1 VSYKRL
7 VPTLLLAEGFRFYF
21 FSNERRE
28 PPHVH
33 VRKGDSV
40 AKLWLNPVGLA
51 FARGFNPSEIT
62 RIREITLE
70 HRTFFV
76 ERWNE
81 HFGPQL

>member
-1 VSYKRL
+1 M
-7 VPTLLLAEGFRFYF
+7 PTLLLVEGFRFYF
-21 FSNERRE
+21 FSNERQE

-40 AKLWLNPVGLA
+40 AKLWLQPVRLA
-51 FARGFNPSEIT
+51 FARGFNPGEVA

-70 HRTFFV
+70 HRAFFV

-81 HFGPQL
+81 HFGPEL